1 MRRKDREVLD
11 ERKIDEI
18 ICKSKVCR
26 IGFNDNGKVYI
37 VPMNFG
43 FRSENGRRVFYFHSA
58 KEGRKVDLVK
68 KRPEV
73 GFELD
78 TSFVLK
84 GGEKACEY
92 TASFQSVIGNGII
105 EIVDDEKEKEEA
117 LLELMFSLT
126 GKREWDFDEKTKNA
140 VAIFKLTV
148 CDISC
153 KEHE

>member
-1 MRRKDREVLD
+1 
-11 ERKIDEI
+11 
-18 ICKSKVCR
+18 
-26 IGFNDNGKVYI
+26 
-37 VPMNFG
+37 MNFG
-43 FRSENGRRVFYFHSA
+43 FRNENGRRIFYFHSA

-126 GKREWDFDEKTKNA
+126 GKREWDFDEKTENA